1 MGMAVHRDDLHPALA
16 AGPALAA
23 TALRKR
29 CDAHEVLAGVDL
41 ELMRGEVVALV
52 GPTGAG
58 KSTLLRCLAGLEA
71 FQDGQLLLH
80 GRPAFRPAALRR
92 RVGLIVQGLNLQP
105 GLSVG
110 QNVMLAP
117 ALAGTCG
124 AAEAARELLARVGLA
139 ERFHAMAAA
148 LSPGQQQRVVI
159 ARALA
164 AQPSVLLCDEITVAS
179 DRELEGEVA
188 VAAAALAS
196 EGLALLMATRDLGF
210 ARRVADRVLFM
221 HQGRV
226 HEAGP
231 PAAFSGAP
239 ATPEH
244 RRLRQ
249 RHGPVQRA
257 APF

>member
-1 MGMAVHRDDLHPALA
+1 MAAVSFRNIHKSFDKTKIIHGIEFDIA
-16 AGPALAA
+16 
-23 TALRKR
+23 
-29 CDAHEVLAGVDL
+29 D
-41 ELMRGEVVALV
+41 GEFVVLV
-52 GPTGAG
+52 GPSGCG

-226 HEAGP
+226 REAGP